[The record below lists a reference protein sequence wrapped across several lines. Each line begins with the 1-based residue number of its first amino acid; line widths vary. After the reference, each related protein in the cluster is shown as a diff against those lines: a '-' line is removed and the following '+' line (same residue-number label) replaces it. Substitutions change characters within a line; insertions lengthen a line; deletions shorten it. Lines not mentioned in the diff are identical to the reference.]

1 MRLKSFYAKTM
12 TEAMNMVRETL
23 GEDAIIVAT
32 REERGGKAVRV
43 TAAIEEDYAQSRR
56 GPAFELGAG
65 EEPASAESWLQYDEE
80 EQEAAIAEEL
90 TEVMLRHSVPEDVTD
105 MILSCATLAGLEQ
118 PRIALIAA
126 LEHLFGFR
134 PLPKR
139 ACKKPLVAVGPPGAG
154 KTLGIAKMAA
164 RGILNDLNVSVI
176 TTDTVRAGGTEQLA
190 AFTKILNIPL
200 RKARNGSELKA
211 RLDES
216 RAADQILI
224 DTGGANPFD
233 KNEMNV
239 LAKLLSVAECDP
251 ILVMPAGIDAEEA
264 GDIARAYAALGV
276 RWMMPTR
283 LDIARRF
290 GGLLQAAQQ
299 GGMAFSD
306 ASNTP
311 QVANGLT
318 AMTPKDLCSLLTSW
332 EQDSRTKQGN
342 QSPPHSRTGTQLPSQ
357 P

>member
-56 GPAFELGAG
+56 SPAFELGAG

-90 TEVMLRHSVPEDVTD
+90 TEIMLRHSVPEDVTD

-118 PRIALIAA
+118 PHIALIAA

-139 ACKKPLVAVGPPGAG
+139 AHKKPLVAVGPPGAG

-164 RGILNDLNVSVI
+164 RGILNDLNVAVI

-200 RKARNGSELKA
+200 RKARNGAELKA

-216 RAADQILI
+216 RGADQILI

-233 KNEMNV
+233 KSEMNM
-239 LAKLLSVAECDP
+239 LAKLLSAADCDP
-251 ILVMPAGIDAEEA
+251 ILVMPAGIDAEES

-290 GGLLQAAQQ
+290 GGLLQAAQS

-311 QVANGLT
+311 QVANGLA
-318 AMTPKDLCSLLTSW
+318 AMTPRDLCALLTSW
-332 EQDSRTKQGN
+332 EPSSRKSQN
-342 QSPPHSRTGTQLPSQ
+342 QSPPQSRTGTQ
-357 P
+357 